1 MEDPTL
7 NELIRNTELF
17 FEHHWNVDLLGTPP
31 EWSPVH
37 FNFGKIPNYDK
48 QGVYAFIKGD
58 LVTYIGVGTSR
69 GAGRYRGNGLSAR
82 VMKYCRW
89 NEDKTEYIP
98 GIITLVVCIVLAY
111 VAFVLIRKY
120 SKKQE
125 QRAQEFEQ
133 EVLNKINSDVHDDH
147 HK

>member
-17 FEHHWNVDLLGTPP
+17 FEHHWNVDLLGKPP

-69 GAGRYRGNGLSAR
+69 GTGRYRGNGLSAR

-89 NEDKTEYIP
+89 NEDKTEYIAIDP
-98 GIITLVVCIVLAY
+98 RLKDAGSIITIDFERDTAYLANALEVFLISKIQPVHNVVKVGM
-111 VAFVLIRKY
+111 
-120 SKKQE
+120 
-125 QRAQEFEQ
+125 
-133 EVLNKINSDVHDDH
+133 
-147 HK
+147 